1 MRPYQ
6 KYAEKTAVFLALTGY
21 TREEF
26 EALLPYFER
35 CFAARMHTH
44 RVDGKPRG
52 KRQYCDYQ
60 NSPLRTLEE
69 KLFFIL
75 HYLKTNNLQA
85 VQGAMFGM
93 SQPKANLWIHC
104 LHPVL
109 NQALAAAGEL
119 PVRQMTAMTYA
130 DDEETRY
137 FHDGTERPIP
147 RPSDPEQQRQHYS
160 AKKTPHPQEQRDD

>member
-1 MRPYQ
+1 MSQYQ
-6 KYAEKTAVFLALTGY
+6 KYAEKPAVFLALTGY

-26 EALLPYFER
+26 DALLPYFER
-35 CFAARMHTH
+35 CFAVRMQTH

-52 KRQYCDYQ
+52 KRQYCTYQ
-60 NSPLRTLEE
+60 NSPLPTLEE

-85 VQGAMFGM
+85 VQGALFGI

-130 DDEETRY
+130 DEEETLY

-147 RPSDPEQQRQHYS
+147 RPSDPEQQRLHYS
-160 AKKTPHPQEQRDD
+160 GKKNAIPSRAT